1 MFVAGDVVKNK
12 LNSKLATVTDV
23 LKGDMIRVRFDGD
36 TGTVELHA
44 SRFQAHT
51 GPNFEQP
58 FEHVDPETFKKGDY
72 IQVTDGN
79 GVTVKG
85 AALTE
90 LNTSGY
96 ATFDLLTDD
105 GRYLDF
111 NNNYVN
117 VNVLFRADIAR
128 GQMPAY

>member
-12 LNSKLATVTDV
+12 LNSKLATVTERLED
-23 LKGDMIRVRFDGD
+23 DMIRVRFDGD

-72 IQVTDGN
+72 IRVRDAEQV
-79 GVTVKG
+79 VQG
-85 AALTE
+85 AALSDIGTF
-90 LNTSGY
+90 GY
-96 ATFDLLTDD
+96 ASFDILTDD
-105 GRYLDF
+105 GQYLEF
-111 NNNYVN
+111 NSNYVD
-117 VNVLFRADIAR
+117 VVVLFRADIAR
-128 GQMPAY
+128 GQMPKY